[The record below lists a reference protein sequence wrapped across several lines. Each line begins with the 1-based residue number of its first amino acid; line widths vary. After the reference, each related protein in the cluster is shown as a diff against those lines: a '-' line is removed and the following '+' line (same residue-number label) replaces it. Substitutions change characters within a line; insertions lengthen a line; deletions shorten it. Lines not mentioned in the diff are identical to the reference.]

1 MRLVIKLLIND
12 KGFLSP
18 FLVYFSKKVK
28 IIKKIEYSLHRNFSL
43 IKNGILTKS
52 LKTNFL
58 INLFY

>member
-1 MRLVIKLLIND
+1 MIRA
-12 KGFLSP
+12 FLSP